1 VDAEEITQ
9 ELYAL
14 RPEEFVAARDARAAQ
29 ARKAK
34 DTAAAKRIAGLRRP
48 TVAAWAS
55 NLFVRRRPEDAERL
69 RVLGDT
75 LREAHRTL
83 DAATLRQA
91 AAEQHRMI
99 AALVRETA
107 TLARDAG
114 HPLTESAQRELEQIF
129 HAVLG
134 DPDAAGQWATGTLA
148 KAPEAVV
155 GFGTVA
161 PEAVAAVRERAAAG
175 EASPS
180 EKAGRADAPAP
191 AAPKGR
197 ARPARAAQPDPERRR
212 RLAQARAAD
221 KKAAEEARRLHE
233 EREAAEEALRAA
245 RDHVTEADERV
256 ARLEE
261 ELREARLARR
271 DARTAA
277 DEADT
282 TAKEAARAAQQAHR
296 AAERAAREL
305 ARLTEPE

>member
-1 VDAEEITQ
+1 MDAEEIVE

-14 RPEEFVAARDARAAQ
+14 RPEEFVAARDARAAE

-55 NLFVRRRPEDAERL
+55 NRFVRSRPEDAERL
-69 RVLGDT
+69 RALGAT

-91 AAEQHRMI
+91 AAEQHRMV

-107 TLARDAG
+107 KLAREAG

-134 DPDAAGQWATGTLA
+134 DQDAADQWATGTLA

-161 PEAVAAVRERAAAG
+161 PEAVDAARKRSGAQGRSAAEELG
-175 EASPS
+175 EA
-180 EKAGRADAPAP
+180 EEPA
-191 AAPKGR
+191 
-197 ARPARAAQPDPERRR
+197 PARAAPRSARAPKQNPGRR

-221 KKAAEEARRLHE
+221 KEAAEEARRLHG
-233 EREAAEEALRAA
+233 EREAAEEARQAA
-245 RDHVTEADERV
+245 RDRVTEADERV

-271 DARTAA
+271 EARAAA

-282 TAKEAARAAQQAHR
+282 AAKEAARAAQQAHR
-296 AAERAAREL
+296 TAERAARAL
-305 ARLTEPE
+305 AGLSEGD

>member
-1 VDAEEITQ
+1 MDAEEIVE

-14 RPEEFVAARDARAAQ
+14 RPEEFVAARDARAAE

-55 NLFVRRRPEDAERL
+55 NRFVRSRPEDAERL
-69 RVLGDT
+69 RALGAT

-107 TLARDAG
+107 KLARDAG

-134 DPDAAGQWATGTLA
+134 DPDAADQWATGTLA
-148 KAPEAVV
+148 RAPEAVV

-161 PEAVAAVRERAAAG
+161 PEAVDAARKRSGAQERSTAEELGSA
-175 EASPS
+175 E
-180 EKAGRADAPAP
+180 EPAP
-191 AAPKGR
+191 ARAEPRSAR
-197 ARPARAAQPDPERRR
+197 ARKQDPERRR
-212 RLAQARAAD
+212 RLARARAAD
-221 KKAAEEARRLHE
+221 KEAAEEARRLHV
-233 EREAAEEALRAA
+233 EREAAEEARQAA
-245 RDHVTEADERV
+245 RDRVTEADERV

-261 ELREARLARR
+261 ELREARDARR
-271 DARTAA
+271 EARAAA

-282 TAKEAARAAQQAHR
+282 AAKDAARAAQQAHR
-296 AAERAAREL
+296 TAERAARAL
-305 ARLTEPE
+305 ARLSEGH